1 MVTEE
6 VQAMVDQV
14 RAVMNEAA
22 TFKTG
27 KPTRIKKTD
36 AELLV
41 LALQCWQKHMGGG
54 LIALEIVDDLLRTVS
69 KNTLYTH
76 VPEVVGELIAKAL
89 DREVRADINLGETGY
104 TVTVQ
109 DAKTGETLAEY
120 EYRIEEPPP
129 TASGGGLQA

>member
-1 MVTEE
+1 M
-6 VQAMVDQV
+6 
-14 RAVMNEAA
+14 
-22 TFKTG
+22 
-27 KPTRIKKTD
+27 
-36 AELLV
+36 
-41 LALQCWQKHMGGG
+41 
-54 LIALEIVDDLLRTVS
+54 
-69 KNTLYTH
+69 
-76 VPEVVGELIAKAL
+76 VGELIAKAL